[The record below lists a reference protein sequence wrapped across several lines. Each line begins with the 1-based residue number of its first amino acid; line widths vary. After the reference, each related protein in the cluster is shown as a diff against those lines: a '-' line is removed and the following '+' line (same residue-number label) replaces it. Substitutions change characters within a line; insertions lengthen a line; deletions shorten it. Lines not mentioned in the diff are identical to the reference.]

1 MKKENGAN
9 VHPIKNMKRKGNV
22 MTLEFVI
29 ILIILTFFIFYP
41 FALYS
46 TYQTTDLLSS
56 IKERGLQLV
65 STSGELT
72 PVIAETLVNE
82 FDFYGFGTKQ
92 GERIIITVYNITK
105 DEGAYGST
113 LTSGKKTV
121 LEIKTDTSGVLT
133 GNIIHSGMTPALK
146 NDRDNIRFT
155 IEYPSD
161 NFLNATL
168 GMIGKSMEN
177 VNNTGAKLAFKS
189 SGFIMSEYT
198 K

>member
-1 MKKENGAN
+1 
-9 VHPIKNMKRKGNV
+9 

-29 ILIILTFFIFYP
+29 ILVILTFVMFYP

-46 TYQTTDLLSS
+46 TYQTTDLLSG
-56 IKERGLQLV
+56 IKDRGLQLV
-65 STSGELT
+65 STNGELT
-72 PVIAETLVNE
+72 PVIAETLINE
-82 FDFYGFGTKQ
+82 FDFYGLGSKQ
-92 GERIIITVYNITK
+92 GERIIVTVYNTTK
-105 DEGAYGST
+105 DDGAYGTT

-121 LEIKTDTSGVLT
+121 LELKTDTSGVLT
-133 GNIIHSGMTPALK
+133 GSIIHNGMTKALK
-146 NDRDNIRFT
+146 NDQDLIRVT

-168 GMIGKSMEN
+168 GMIGRSMEN
-177 VNNTGAKLAFKS
+177 TNNTGAKLAFKT